1 MTHPD
6 GTGNLRTSRLFALAE
21 FKDAEQ
27 RKRQAEAEQFTLAAH
42 WADLNNTITRIDDSP
57 AVEGAERLVQWGGD
71 GTPLVAEFCSLE
83 LSATMDLKETE
94 ARFLIA
100 DALTVRHR
108 LPSLWEAI
116 INGRWRVWRARDAA
130 HLTRKLSYTDSLIL
144 DSEIAPLLDS
154 VHPDRIKRI
163 IKARVL
169 EMLDQHETD
178 ARTQAR
184 RQRRVDLH
192 PDQHDLTSVSASLDA
207 GDALQLDATLN
218 KLADILGLQGS
229 ADSRDVRRS
238 AALGILANPARAL
251 TMLQAHTQGLVPE
264 PCPQIGLIGHTC
276 GAITIDPDKLL
287 PRADLV
293 VHLTDDHLATG
304 HGVARAENIGP
315 ILTSWLTQLLGHRR
329 IRVRPVLAPDQL
341 HPVDAYEVPRSMR
354 EWVHLRNPVEPFP
367 GSLRA
372 SNRGSDIDHTI
383 PYQPGTPGQTR
394 PGNLAPLSR
403 TVHRAKTHAGWKV
416 TQIAPGI
423 LHWTSPLGQQWLITP
438 SHTWTLAA

>member
-251 TMLQAHTQGLVPE
+251 TMLQAHTQGSAVSLVD
-264 PCPQIGLIGHTC
+264 T
-276 GAITIDPDKLL
+276 
-287 PRADLV
+287 
-293 VHLTDDHLATG
+293 
-304 HGVARAENIGP
+304 
-315 ILTSWLTQLLGHRR
+315 
-329 IRVRPVLAPDQL
+329 
-341 HPVDAYEVPRSMR
+341 
-354 EWVHLRNPVEPFP
+354 
-367 GSLRA
+367 
-372 SNRGSDIDHTI
+372 
-383 PYQPGTPGQTR
+383 
-394 PGNLAPLSR
+394 
-403 TVHRAKTHAGWKV
+403 
-416 TQIAPGI
+416 
-423 LHWTSPLGQQWLITP
+423 
-438 SHTWTLAA
+438 